1 MALINYGT
9 VRPLLAAWA
18 LIALTAAGGSAAG
31 DIAPKAG
38 VSASSAG
45 DVDPKEN
52 AIDGKMAR
60 DLETPMNAPAIEVAG
75 DLLGHLIGTVSR
87 VDGTIAVKDAAV
99 EVTGRTPAGPW
110 QSGAK
115 TDAQGFF
122 RADLPLSS
130 VGPVKISARAGEM
143 IAETTLDSGDIA
155 KRLTPRPAK
164 GSADRLSLDGQWDFV
179 ADPPKDFAAKAQSLP
194 WHAIAVPAHWEME
207 GFVCESG
214 FGLYQRTFTVPR
226 GWAGKRIKFRAE
238 AIYSHCEVF
247 VNGVRVGSHE
257 GGATPFELDIT
268 GAAHPGKNQL
278 MILVEALSRAAS
290 LDRMSY
296 FAYFNLAGLW
306 RPLEVFA
313 VEPAHISRLALAT
326 TFDPAHKNAVL
337 SVDVDVA
344 NEQSKALPEAGV
356 KLRLF
361 DPRGQEAV
369 LRGLSTN
376 VSLSPWETR
385 AIRLQAKVTAPD
397 QWNAEKA
404 KLYTLVAE
412 LTGRGA
418 AAPAIRERF
427 GFRQVEVKGRLFE
440 INGKPVKFR
449 GVSRLDA
456 HPLTGRY
463 LSDAVNKK
471 DIEMMKRANF
481 NALRNCVFPS
491 HPYTMELTD
500 ELGLYVE
507 DDGPFCFVWDAAP
520 SQDLRNAPFIV
531 GVMSECVE
539 RDRNRPSV
547 VIWSICNESQF
558 GRDFEMAH
566 QFMRQSD
573 PSRPCG
579 TGQSANLEIAT
590 YHCPMSFQRLADTKN
605 LPMPVIND
613 EAFGIFHGW
622 GAMAYGLE
630 LDPGLRD
637 YWGTHIQELLE
648 AARRRDNYIGT
659 MQFSWVDDSFLL
671 PNKGLRYWRDF
682 NQRIHFVDRVYK
694 MPRRG
699 IVGDYVWGTVDG
711 WRRPRPEW
719 WLAKKL
725 NSPIRIQ
732 EAPLALPPEGGPIEV
747 PVENLNFWTDLN
759 DYTCQWRLERA
770 SGPLSGRAGD
780 SPRGTGNAETAEKG
794 QVRARVAPQARGS
807 VSIQTQRLPKAADTL
822 VLEFFDPSG
831 RMIDG
836 YKLGFSPRQIPALPN
851 SGRPAR
857 IVEMPA
863 RAYLQSADAIRL
875 LGRNTEL
882 SYDKS
887 TGQMLW
893 CLAGRETVIIAGP
906 VLHVMRFP
914 GDAEPYPDPR
924 SWVFSGADSN
934 QEQGQAVL
942 HWNGR
947 YGDFA
952 GGFDIKMDDAGD
964 VQMAYRFK
972 YTGEREFSAREIGLG
987 FEVPSGM
994 GRLEWDRKADWSYYP
1009 DDHIGR
1015 PRGVAMVH
1023 STWPQTIPP
1032 GDRPYSQDDHPWGC
1046 NDFRSTKRHICHAS
1060 LTNPQG
1066 AGIRVISDGGQSL
1079 RATMGPDTLGVN
1091 VMDYFDG
1098 SPAEINEYVGVYG
1111 TGQPIKPGDVLQ
1123 GVVKLQLLPPTQG
1136 GE

>member
-1 MALINYGT
+1 MICNGR
-9 VRPLLAAWA
+9 VRVALAAWA
-18 LIALTAAGGSAAG
+18 LATLEATGGPAAD
-31 DIAPKAG
+31 DIAPKPGISVSSTRDAG
-38 VSASSAG
+38 
-45 DVDPKEN
+45 PKEN
-52 AIDGKMAR
+52 AIDGKM
-60 DLETPMNAPAIEVAG
+60 DEDMETGTNAPAIAMAG

-87 VDGTIAVKDAAV
+87 ADGTIAVKDAAI

-110 QSGAK
+110 QRGAR
-115 TDAQGFF
+115 TDEQGFF
-122 RADLPLSS
+122 RADLPLAA
-130 VGPVKISARAGEM
+130 VGLVKISAKAGKM
-143 IAETTLDSGDIA
+143 IAERTLESGDIA

-164 GSADRLSLDGQWDFV
+164 GSTDRLSLNGQWGFV
-179 ADPPKDFAAKAQSLP
+179 PDPPKNFAAQCQALP
-194 WHAIAVPAHWEME
+194 WRPITVPAHWEME

-214 FGLYQRTFTVPR
+214 FGLYQRTFTVPG

-247 VNGVRVGSHE
+247 INGARVGSHE
-257 GGATPFELDIT
+257 GGATPFELDIS
-268 GAAHPGKNQL
+268 GAAHSGKNQI
-278 MILVEALSRAAS
+278 MILVEALSTAAS

-326 TFDPAHKNAVL
+326 TFDPAYKDAVL
-337 SVDVDVA
+337 AVNIDVA
-344 NEQSKALPEAGV
+344 NEQSKEVPEAGV

-361 DPRGQEAV
+361 DPRGREVV
-369 LRGLSTN
+369 LRALSTN
-376 VSLSPWETR
+376 VSLPPWETR
-385 AIRLQAKVTAPD
+385 TIQLQAQVAGPE
-397 QWNAEKA
+397 QWNAEKP

-412 LTGRGA
+412 LSGAGA
-418 AAPAIRERF
+418 APSAIRERF

-440 INGKPVKFR
+440 INGQPIKFR

-463 LSDAVNKK
+463 LSDTVNKK
-471 DIEMMKRANF
+471 DIELMKLASF

-531 GVMSECVE
+531 GVMSEYVE

-547 VIWSICNESQF
+547 VIWSICNESQY

-573 PSRPCG
+573 LSRPCG
-579 TGQSANLEIAT
+579 TGQSKNLEIAT
-590 YHCPMSFQRLADTKN
+590 YHCPMSFQRLADTEK

-622 GAMAYGLE
+622 GAMAYGVE

-659 MQFSWVDDSFLL
+659 MQFSWVDDSFLA

-682 NQRIHFVDRVYK
+682 NQRIHFADRIYE

-732 EAPLALPPEGGPIEV
+732 ERPLALALAGGPIEV

-759 DYTCQWRLERA
+759 DYTCQWRLERV
-770 SGPLSGRAGD
+770 SDRRPDR
-780 SPRGTGNAETAEKG
+780 TGKAATLEKG

-807 VSIQTQRLPKAADTL
+807 VSIQTRRPPKAGDTL
-822 VLEFFDPSG
+822 VLEFYDQSG

-836 YKLGFSPRQIPALPN
+836 YKLGFSPHEIPALPD
-851 SGRPAR
+851 SGNPAQ
-857 IVEMPA
+857 IAEMPA
-863 RAYLQSADAIRL
+863 NASLQSSEAIRL
-875 LGRNTEL
+875 VGRNSEL

-893 CLAGRETVIIAGP
+893 CLAGRQTVIISGP
-906 VLHVMRFP
+906 VLHIMRFP
-914 GDAEPYPDPR
+914 GEAEPYPDPR
-924 SWVFSGADSN
+924 SWAFSGADSK
-934 QEQGQAVL
+934 QGPGQAVL

-947 YGDFA
+947 YRDFT
-952 GGFDIKMDDAGD
+952 GGFEIKMDDAGD
-964 VQMAYRFK
+964 VRMSYSFK
-972 YTGEREFSAREIGLG
+972 YTGEREFSAREVGLG
-987 FEVPSGM
+987 FELPADM
-994 GRLEWDRKADWSYYP
+994 GRLEWDRQADWSYYP

-1015 PRGVAMVH
+1015 PRGMAMIH
-1023 STWPQTIPP
+1023 SAWPQTIPP

-1046 NDFRSTKRHICHAS
+1046 NDFRSTKRHIYRAS

-1066 AGIRVISDGGQSL
+1066 AGIQVISDGGQSL
-1079 RATMGPDTLGVN
+1079 RATMGPDTLAVN

-1111 TGQPIKPGDVLQ
+1111 TGRPIKPGDVLE
-1123 GVVKLQLLPPTQG
+1123 GVVKLQLLPPRDQ
-1136 GE
+1136 